1 MNNIFMNI
9 RKKKDLQEIKPAQNT
24 PKFDSKV
31 NVIGDK
37 IRFKPK
43 SKQGEIS
50 SLFRF
55 KNKNLKEKKSN
66 ENNKKKIHS
75 SYRSYKVGE
84 MPNVQITVANIL

>member
-1 MNNIFMNI
+1 MNNIFMDA
-9 RKKKDLQEIKPAQNT
+9 RKRKNFKEIKPQSNQS
-24 PKFDSKV
+24 KFDSKV

-43 SKQGEIS
+43 SKVGEVS

-55 KNKNLKEKKSN
+55 KSKNLKDKKVN
-66 ENNKKKIHS
+66 ENNQKKIHS